1 MAVTKQNRGQSTQ
14 NTASPSWTSATYA
27 SPPSMSGSDMLLVHI
42 CFGNNITV
50 NSITHGG
57 ANLTKAG
64 GNWFS
69 GFGQREEWWYLNN
82 PASSGSIVVNLASA
96 MFNGMTITAM
106 GFNGTNGVSGPTFNG
121 GISSPHIRTRTVS
134 EGSMV
139 HVTGI
144 SNSATD
150 DITIDGTTT
159 TGASGNLMPNQVNVN
174 DIVSGMW
181 SNTSHS
187 AGSIN
192 TETDASATSNITNSY
207 IEILGVISTPTLT
220 VSTTALSGF
229 TYVEGNGPSNEVTF
243 TVSGDD
249 LTANATVS
257 APSDYEVSLTS
268 GSGFAS
274 SVPLTQTSGDID
286 GEPKTVYVR
295 LKAGLAEDTY
305 TIGNVTVASAG
316 ATTLNLSVNGTVTA
330 PLGKNEGS
338 FWLLLR

>member
-14 NTASPSWTSATYA
+14 NTVSPSWTSATYA

-42 CFGNNITV
+42 CFGNNILV

-57 ANLTKAG
+57 SNLTKAG
-64 GNWFS
+64 ANWFN
-69 GFGQREEWWYLNN
+69 GLGQREEWWYLNS

-96 MFNGMTITAM
+96 MFNGITITAM
-106 GFNGTNGVSGPTFNG
+106 GFNGTNGVSGPVFNG
-121 GISSPHIRTRTVS
+121 GISSPHTRNRTVS

-144 SNSATD
+144 SSSATD

-192 TETDASATSNITNSY
+192 TQTDASATANITNSY
-207 IEILGVISTPTLT
+207 IEILGVITTPTLT

-249 LTANATVS
+249 LTNNATAT
-257 APSDYEVSLTS
+257 APFDYEVSLTS
-268 GSGFAS
+268 GGIF
-274 SVPLTQTSGDID
+274 TQTVTIAQSGGDIT
-286 GEPKTVYVR
+286 GEPVTVYVR
-295 LKAGLAEDTY
+295 LKAGLPIDTY
-305 TIGNVTVASAG
+305 TIGTLTVSSPG
-316 ATTLNLSVNGTVTA
+316 ATTLNLSVNGNVTA